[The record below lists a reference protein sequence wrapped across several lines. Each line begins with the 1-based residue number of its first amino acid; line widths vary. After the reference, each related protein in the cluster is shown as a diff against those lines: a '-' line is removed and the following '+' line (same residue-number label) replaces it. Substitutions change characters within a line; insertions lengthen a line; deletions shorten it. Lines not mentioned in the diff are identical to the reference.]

1 MIINTI
7 IGLSIIRIL
16 KLYMKYDLD
25 ILFSDNLKEIISVL
39 IEPTK
44 QCKTDVPVVNIFSE
58 NAKIPQIDNSVDVVA
73 SAVIDMH

>member
-1 MIINTI
+1 
-7 IGLSIIRIL
+7 
-16 KLYMKYDLD
+16 MKYDLD